1 MSFTLYSWQHDIL
14 LLLNILEYQTL
25 ERNKKIDESDKIG
38 ILEVKNDNDILIVT
52 LKKLYI
58 YLYDAKP
65 SNWNY
70 KTFSLFDTRVT
81 YKVIVVLF
89 ISL

>member
-58 YLYDAKP
+58 YLYG
-65 SNWNY
+65 
-70 KTFSLFDTRVT
+70 
-81 YKVIVVLF
+81 
-89 ISL
+89 